1 VLARG
6 SVLRHST
13 PRRVL
18 LASLNAGGGH
28 HALRDSF
35 HAVLRRLDP
44 DHRQF
49 EPVVWTSA
57 DRLVDRFYAL
67 CVRHLPRF
75 QGTVVELSSQ
85 TWAIDV
91 AMRLNPQLLSE
102 ASALLAAQRFDLLLS
117 THPLQSMVFARAR
130 RTLGLTAPLVC
141 AVPDYGTPPAGYYPT
156 RPALRPDALIVME
169 EGALEHYRG
178 EGVPEKQMHLSGF
191 LPREEFVQVGARMRS
206 EGRGG
211 LRAELRAIVAEA
223 HPEFA
228 TFALDRPTLL
238 FLGGSAWT
246 AKTEPVLRSVLEDA
260 ALRQSINVLV
270 VCGKDAAFEARLRV
284 RAGDGLHVF
293 GFVSPRVLSSLMA
306 LADAPVLGSLAP
318 ATLQELLEV
327 GLGPLLLFHFIPGSE
342 QPHVSYIENQR
353 LGVYEPRPPEMVH
366 LIRQALGLAPISA
379 RLALV
384 RDGYRERARLLR
396 TRSVERAY
404 QLPRFFERLAL
415 TPIAPPRDEGAATG

>member
-1 VLARG
+1 M
-6 SVLRHST
+6 LRPST

-35 HAVLRRLDP
+35 HAVLRRVDP
-44 DHRQF
+44 EHRQF

-75 QGTVVELSSQ
+75 QGTVAELSSQ
-85 TWAIDV
+85 TWAIEV

-102 ASALLAAQRFDLLLS
+102 ATALLAAQRFDLLVS

-130 RTLGLTAPLVC
+130 RTLELTTPLVC
-141 AVPDYGTPPAGYYPT
+141 AVPDYGAPPAGYYPP
-156 RPALRPDALIVME
+156 RPELRPDALIVME
-169 EGALEHYRG
+169 EGSLEHYRA
-178 EGVPEKQMHLSGF
+178 EGVGENQVHLSGF
-191 LPREEFVQVGARMRS
+191 LTREEFVQAGARVRG
-206 EGRGG
+206 EGRDG
-211 LRAELRAIVAEA
+211 LRAALRTVVAEA
-223 HPEFA
+223 HPAFA
-228 TFALDRPTLL
+228 SFALDRPTVL

-246 AKTEPVLRSVLEDA
+246 AKTEPVLRALLEDA
-260 ALRQSINVLV
+260 SLRQAVNLVV
-270 VCGKDAAFEARLRV
+270 VCGKDAAFEARLGA

-306 LADAPVLGSLAP
+306 LADVPVLGSLAP

-353 LGVYEPRPPEMVH
+353 LGVYEPRPAQMLQ
-366 LIRQALGLAPISA
+366 LIGQALGLAPISA
-379 RLALV
+379 RLSLV

-396 TRSVERAY
+396 TRGAERAY
-404 QLPRFFERLAL
+404 QLPRFFERLAQ
-415 TPIAPPRDEGAATG
+415 APVALPDEGAAAG

>member
-1 VLARG
+1 
-6 SVLRHST
+6 VLRPSI

-18 LASLNAGGGH
+18 LASLTAGGGH

-35 HAVLRRLDP
+35 HAVLRRVDP
-44 DHRQF
+44 EHRQF

-67 CVRHLPRF
+67 CVRYLPRF

-85 TWAIDV
+85 TWAIDL

-102 ASALLAAQRFDLLLS
+102 ASALLAAQRFDLLVS
-117 THPLQSMVFARAR
+117 THPLQSIVFARAR
-130 RTLGLTAPLVC
+130 RTLGLGTPLVC
-141 AVPDYGTPPAGYYPT
+141 AVPDYGAPPGGYYPP
-156 RPALRPDALIVME
+156 RPELRPDALIVME

-178 EGVPEKQMHLSGF
+178 EGVPENQMHLSGF
-191 LPREEFVQVGARMRS
+191 LTREEFVQAGVRART
-206 EGRGG
+206 EGRDG
-211 LRAELRAIVAEA
+211 LRAELRTIVAKA

-246 AKTEPVLRSVLEDA
+246 AKTEPVLRWVLEEES
-260 ALRQSINVLV
+260 LRQALNVVV
-270 VCGKDAAFEARLRV
+270 VCGKDAAFEARLRA
-284 RAGDGLHVF
+284 RAGEGLHVF

-306 LADAPVLGSLAP
+306 MADVPVLGSLAP

-353 LGVYEPRPPEMVH
+353 LGVYEPRPAQMVQ
-366 LIRQALGLAPISA
+366 LIRQALGLSPISA

-396 TRSVERAY
+396 TRSAERAY
-404 QLPRFFERLAL
+404 QLTRFFERLAL
-415 TPIAPPRDEGAATG
+415 APVSVARDEGAVAG